1 MATELPQDV
10 QGQIAQLQ
18 QIQQQAQIIGSQK
31 AQMDAML
38 RENENALAELG
49 KAPDD
54 VAVYKSAGGIMVRSA
69 KADVVK
75 GLTEQK
81 EQLELRV
88 KTMERQQER
97 LQKRFEQLQ
106 DSIKEQLGTG
116 MGKLGGGG
124 PVGA

>member
-31 AQMDAML
+31 AQLEAMI
-38 RENENALAELG
+38 RENEGALGELG

-54 VAVYKSAGGIMVRSA
+54 ATVYKTAGGIMLRST
-69 KADVVK
+69 KAELVK
-75 GLTEQK
+75 ELTEQK
-81 EQLELRV
+81 EQLDLRV
-88 KTMERQQER
+88 KTLERQQER

-106 DSIKEQLGTG
+106 GNIKDQLGAG
-116 MGKLGGGG
+116 IGKPGGGG
-124 PVGA
+124 PVGG